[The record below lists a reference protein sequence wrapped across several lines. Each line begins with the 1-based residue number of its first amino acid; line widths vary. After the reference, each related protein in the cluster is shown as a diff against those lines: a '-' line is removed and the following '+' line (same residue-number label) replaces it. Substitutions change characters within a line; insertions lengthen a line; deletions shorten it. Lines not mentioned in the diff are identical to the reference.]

1 MINVQRTFTV
11 SKPVDEV
18 VAYLKDFAHAA
29 EWDPGT
35 VSCVQTSP
43 GAVEVGTVWRNV
55 SKVRGKETELT
66 YRLTQLSPERIIFRG
81 ENKTAISTD
90 DMSFAPVGLGTTIT
104 YHAQIEFKGLAK
116 LATPF
121 LKSEFDKL
129 GDRTEAQMTRVINA
143 RQ

>member
-18 VAYLKDFAHAA
+18 IAYLKDFAHAA

-43 GAVEVGTVWRNV
+43 GPVQVGTVWRNT
-55 SKVRGKETELT
+55 SKIRGKETELS
-66 YRLTQLSPERIIFRG
+66 YRLTQMSAERLVFTG
-81 ENKTAISTD
+81 ENKSAISTD
-90 DMSFAPVGLGTTIT
+90 DMSFAPTGQGTAIT

-129 GDRTEAQMTRVINA
+129 GDLTEKQMTRVINA